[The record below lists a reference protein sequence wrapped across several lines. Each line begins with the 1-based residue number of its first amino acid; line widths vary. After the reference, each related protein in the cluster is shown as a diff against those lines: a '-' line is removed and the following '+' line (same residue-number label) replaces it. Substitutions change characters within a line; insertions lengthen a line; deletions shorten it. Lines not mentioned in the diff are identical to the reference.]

1 MSGVNKVQQIARKR
15 TLLLLFLFI
24 YCILSVLLFDPK
36 LSTGGDNAIYIILA
50 ESISNGRGYKNIHM
64 PDEPEHTQYPFG
76 FPLLLALFMLLFG
89 SNVIGLKVFIFLF
102 GCGATYFVYKIG
114 SSLLKEYYIPIMLFY
129 LSIPIF
135 VLYNHWIYSEIPF
148 LFFSLGALYFLLKAQ
163 KDKSYF
169 YYISFGFATYSFFIR
184 TAGISL
190 IIAVMI
196 YLLIRKEFKYFGI
209 FLLIFAAVFIPWQIR
224 NMGLVSEGNY
234 LDQLLAKDP
243 YRLEL
248 GRITPYELLLRMRK
262 NFSLY
267 TYTIL
272 PMTVFPLFNPGSRA
286 IVVGVI
292 LIILTIIGFMTA
304 SKKSL
309 IMKLYFIL
317 TILMI
322 LAWPSDWS
330 SDRFLLPILPF
341 FILFIFFAIHSF
353 KEKIRLEYLPYIVT
367 GVFVALNIIDLVPR
381 IKDTV
386 TDNIEYVRGD
396 KYAGYMT
403 DWKCYFVIIE
413 LVKETVPEDNIVM
426 ARKPEFVYLV
436 SRRKSFLFPFTTDH
450 DELMEAI
457 MRADYIIFD
466 SFLWSGTTKRVLWP
480 VLEQHPE
487 LYDIVCKTNDLDF
500 FLLKVIK
507 E

>member
-1 MSGVNKVQQIARKR
+1 MNKAQLVSKKR
-15 TLLLLFLFI
+15 TLLLLILFI
-24 YCILSVLLFDPK
+24 YLVLSMFLFDPK
-36 LSTGGDNAIYIILA
+36 LSTGGDNAIYIILG
-50 ESISNGRGYKNIHM
+50 ESISTGKGYKNIHM
-64 PDEPEHTQYPFG
+64 PDESEHTQYPFG
-76 FPLLLALFMLLFG
+76 FPLLLALFMLIFG

-102 GCGATYFVYKIG
+102 GCGVTYFMYKI
-114 SSLLKEYYIPIMLFY
+114 SSYLLKENIILVMLFY

-135 VLYNHWIYSEIPF
+135 VLYNHWVYSEIPF
-148 LFFSLGALYFLLKAQ
+148 LFFSLGALHFLLKAQ
-163 KDKSYF
+163 KDKSQF
-169 YYISFGFATYSFFIR
+169 YYISFGFATYAFFIR

-190 IIAVMI
+190 IIAIMI
-196 YLLIRKEFKYFGI
+196 FLLIRKEFKYFGI

-224 NMGLVSEGNY
+224 NMGIVSEGNY
-234 LDQLLAKDP
+234 LDQLVAKDP

-248 GRITPYELLLRMRK
+248 GRVTPYELLLRMRK

-267 TYTIL
+267 AYTIL

-286 IVVGVI
+286 IVAGVI
-292 LIILTIIGFMTA
+292 LIIFTIIGLMTTT
-304 SKKSL
+304 KKFT
-309 IMKLYFIL
+309 IIKLYFIL

-341 FILFIFFAIHSF
+341 FILYIFVAIHSF
-353 KEKIRLEYLPYIVT
+353 NEKIRLKYLSHIVI
-367 GVFVALNIIDLVPR
+367 GIFVALNVIDLVPR
-381 IKDTV
+381 IKDTI

-413 LVKETVPEDNIVM
+413 LVKETVPEDNIIM

-450 DELMEAI
+450 DELMQAI
-457 MRADYIIFD
+457 MHADYIIFD

-500 FLLKVIK
+500 FLLKVEK
-507 E
+507 EKR